1 MGLSATAVKDNRG
14 VSAAILRTHPAKAA
28 VRLLGATIESRGVLA
43 VIVEVE
49 AYGGVP
55 DGPWPDPASHS
66 FRGPTPRNRVMVGP
80 AGHLYVYRS
89 HGIHLCANVVC
100 GPDGVA
106 GGVLMR
112 AAASVDGAPLG
123 WQRRPTARN
132 DAGLARGP
140 GNLGAALGITPED
153 NGVDVFSASSP
164 VRVVLRRKQKAQSGP
179 RVGVSTAADRPW
191 RFWLPGY
198 PEVSVYRRSP
208 RAPQPDTGPY
218 ASIDV

>member
-1 MGLSATAVKDNRG
+1 MSVE
-14 VSAAILRTHPAKAA
+14 ILTTHPVKAA
-28 VRLLGATIESRGVLA
+28 LRLLGATIESRGVSA

-66 FRGPTPRNRVMVGP
+66 FRGPTNRNRVMFGP

-100 GPDGVA
+100 GPAGIA

-112 AAASVDGAPLG
+112 AGSIVDGVPTC
-123 WQRRPTARN
+123 WQRRPTAR
-132 DAGLARGP
+132 DEEGLARGP

-164 VRVVLRRKQKAQSGP
+164 VRLVLSHARKAQSGP
-179 RVGVSTAADRPW
+179 RVGVSVAADRPW

-198 PEVSVYRRSP
+198 PEVSAYRRSP
-208 RAPQPDTGPY
+208 RAPQPETELY
-218 ASIDV
+218 A

>member
-1 MGLSATAVKDNRG
+1 MSVE
-14 VSAAILRTHPAKAA
+14 ILTTHPVKAA
-28 VRLLGATIESRGVLA
+28 QRLLGATIESRGVSAL
-43 VIVEVE
+43 IVEVE

-66 FRGPTPRNRVMVGP
+66 FRGPTNRNRIMFGP

-100 GPDGVA
+100 GPDGIA

-112 AAASVDGAPLG
+112 AGAIVDGAPMC
-123 WQRRPTARN
+123 WQRRPTARD

-153 NGVDVFSASSP
+153 NGVDIFSASSP
-164 VRVVLRRKQKAQSGP
+164 VRVVLSHELKAQSGP
-179 RVGVSTAADRPW
+179 RVGVSVAADRPW

-198 PEVSVYRRSP
+198 PEVSAYRRSP
-208 RAPQPDTGPY
+208 RAPQPDTELY
-218 ASIDV
+218 A